1 MYEDKH
7 GRDSCVYC
15 SGYMFV
21 CVEHE
26 CLYSIDATYYCNLR
40 RPMSLSNSQN
50 LVCYKV
56 LLFFNML
63 PGTVNICKN
72 CMLCREWCV
81 ELARK

>member
-1 MYEDKH
+1 MLH
-7 GRDSCVYC
+7 FR
-15 SGYMFV
+15 SGLTSWLTV
-21 CVEHE
+21 VSLSDEHE
-26 CLYSIDATYYCNLR
+26 RLYNIDAIYYCNLR
-40 RPMSLSNSQN
+40 RPISLSNSQN